1 MKQPLL
7 GGTGDYMV
15 CKTTSTKE
23 GKDTAKDKGFGVITD
38 GWQDRNKAVRK
49 FCRVVKKELYFDLG
63 LLFKVGLFAS
73 YKEETLLDVLIYTI
87 TNRVTSENG
96 VRAFGVENKKEH
108 PSPRLIRHRLE
119 KLDYYEVMNAFQK
132 INRNLLNFVKKMRKF
147 EVPVLLSIDIT
158 HKHFYG
164 KRRKYAC
171 GMERDRGTN
180 YGYKYASCVISAAGI
195 RFTIHTVAMTEF
207 TSNPDVLEELIKEA
221 RKYVKIKAVL
231 VDREFSNSPCIKKLE
246 ELNVKYLTPVIKH
259 QKKFLHS
266 LRPPCKAV
274 MPLGPKNDQVF
285 PTVIAV
291 KDPDN
296 PKETLYYATN
306 MEIPLEQIE
315 EIIEIYRKR
324 WTVENAFKSQKLE
337 FLGITYSIDFAIR
350 FFFWVLATLLY
361 NVWVLCNLMACMDL
375 GLDPAEQERPLVT
388 AFLFG
393 IHMKIV
399 FVSPLFDSDELEE
412 HFESVIS
419 QVRQYILLDASGES
433 AAPVYL
439 QNS

>member
-1 MKQPLL
+1 
-7 GGTGDYMV
+7 MV
-15 CKTTSTKE
+15 KKTTSTKE
-23 GKDTAKDKGFGVITD
+23 GNNTTKDKGFGVVTS
-38 GWQDRNKAVRK
+38 GWQDRRKALRQ
-49 FCRVVKKELYFDLG
+49 FCRVMKKELYSELG
-63 LLFKVGLFAS
+63 LLFKIGLFAS
-73 YKEETLLDVLIYTI
+73 YKEEAILDVLIYTI
-87 TNRVTSENG
+87 INAVTSENG
-96 VRAFGVENKKEH
+96 AQAFGVEYKKRH

-119 KLDYYEVMNAFQK
+119 KLEFSEVMNAFQK
-132 INRNLLNFVKKMRKF
+132 INKNILNFVKKKRKF
-147 EVPVLLSIDIT
+147 KMPVLLSIDIT

-180 YGYKYASCVISAAGI
+180 YGYKYASAVISVAGI

-207 TSNPDVLEELIKEA
+207 TSNPDILEELITEA

-259 QKKFLHS
+259 KKKFLRS
-266 LRPPCKAV
+266 LRPPCKVV

-306 MEIPLEQIE
+306 INIPLEHLE

-337 FLGITYSIDFAIR
+337 FLGKTYSIDFAIR

-361 NVWVLCNLMACMDL
+361 NVWVLCNLVACMDL
-375 GLDPAEQERPLVT
+375 GLDPAQQERPLIT

-393 IHMKIV
+393 INMKIV
-399 FVSPLFDSDELEE
+399 FISPLFDGDEREE
-412 HFESVIS
+412 LLRLVIAL
-419 QVRQYILLDASGES
+419 VKQYILKNLSGEV
-433 AAPVYL
+433 ATPVYL
-439 QNS
+439 QNN